1 MTETSKVLHDDK
13 VEIRKK
19 LKQLNTALDLL
30 KPEQVKRLKELLSK
44 VEVEIKLLL
53 ETNSGD

>member
-19 LKQLNTALDLL
+19 LKQLNTVLDLL
-30 KPEQVKRLKELLSK
+30 KPEQVKLLKELLSK
-44 VEVEIKLLL
+44 VEVEI
-53 ETNSGD
+53 NFS

>member
-1 MTETSKVLHDDK
+1 MNETSKVFHDEK

-30 KPEQVKRLKELLSK
+30 KPEQLKQLKELLSK
-44 VEVEIKLLL
+44 VEVEI
-53 ETNSGD
+53 NFN